1 MSATPI
7 RLRYPAVCSGC
18 RRELPARTEAVWD
31 RGKRAATCL
40 ACLERAAGAPP
51 GNVDGATPDAGDH
64 FTSGEQASPLPL
76 VRGEAGASARRRYE
90 RLHTQRET
98 SARRRYGRLGGIY
111 LALTNESQSTRA
123 WATGSRGERAL
134 GAYLEK
140 LHNDSSIIV
149 LHDRRIPG
157 SRANIDHLA
166 ITPTG
171 IYVIDAKNYTGKVQK
186 LDKGGWFSTDLHL
199 YVGRRDCTRLIT
211 GMTKQVEA
219 VRAALAHPS
228 TPPIHP
234 CLCVVDAEW
243 SLFARPFT
251 LAGVW
256 IGWANALGARLTA
269 TGQAAPAEMQAWA
282 RQIARSLPA
291 A

>member
-18 RRELPARTEAVWD
+18 RHELPARTEAVWD
-31 RGKRAATCL
+31 RSKRTATCL
-40 ACLERAAGAPP
+40 ACLERADGAPP
-51 GNVDGATPDAGDH
+51 SDVHGTTPDDADH
-64 FTSGEQASPLPL
+64 F
-76 VRGEAGASARRRYE
+76 RGEAGASARRRYE
-90 RLHTQRET
+90 RLSAQREAN
-98 SARRRYGRLGGIY
+98 ARQRYGRLGGIY

-157 SRANIDHLA
+157 SRANIDHVA
-166 ITPTG
+166 ITRSG
-171 IYVIDAKNYTGKVQK
+171 IFVIDAKNYTGKVQK
-186 LDKGGWFSTDLHL
+186 INKGGWFSTDLHL
-199 YVGRRDCTRLIT
+199 YVGRRDCTRLIS

-219 VRAALAHPS
+219 VRAALAQPDADDL

-234 CLCVVDAEW
+234 CLCFVDAEW

-256 IGWANALGARLTA
+256 IGWANALGARLTTA
-269 TGQAAPAEMQAWA
+269 VPTGSAQTQAWA
-282 RQIARSLPA
+282 RLITRSLPA